1 MKFNN
6 RTIEKILVLLFS
18 LIIVFHFLIVFGT
31 IPYKNV
37 WAGRLKSRE
46 EMLRFESFSIILNVI
61 FIAVVLVKANL
72 INIKVPKKV
81 INVLL
86 WIMAIVFALNTIG
99 NLFAIGSLEKFIA
112 TPVTFLLSI
121 FCFILARNQ

>member
-1 MKFNN
+1 MKFDF
-6 RTIEKILVLLFS
+6 RAIEKILIVLFS
-18 LIIVFHFLIVFGT
+18 LILIFHFLIVFGI
-31 IPYKNV
+31 IPYQNV
-37 WAGRLKSRE
+37 WAGRLKSHE
-46 EMLRFESFSIILNVI
+46 EMLKFESFSIILNII
-61 FIAVVLVKANL
+61 FISVVLVKANW
-72 INIKVPKKV
+72 INIKVPKKA

-99 NLFAIGSLEKFIA
+99 NLFAIGSLEKYIA

>member
-1 MKFNN
+1 MKFDF
-6 RTIEKILVLLFS
+6 RAIEKILIVLFS
-18 LIIVFHFLIVFGT
+18 LILIFHFLIVFGT
-31 IPYKNV
+31 IPYQNV

-46 EMLRFESFSIILNVI
+46 EMLKFESFSIILNAI
-61 FIAVVLVKANL
+61 FMAVVLVKANL

-81 INVLL
+81 INVSL

-99 NLFAIGSLEKFIA
+99 NLFAIGSLEKYIA

-121 FCFILARNQ
+121 FCVILARNQ

>member
-6 RTIEKILVLLFS
+6 RTIEKPLVLLLS
-18 LIIVFHFLIVFGT
+18 LIFVFHFLIVFGI

-37 WAGRLKSRE
+37 WVGRLKSRE
-46 EMLRFESFSIILNVI
+46 ELLKFESFSIILNAI

-99 NLFAIGSLEKFIA
+99 NLFAIGSLEKYIA

>member
-1 MKFNN
+1 MKFNY

-18 LIIVFHFLIVFGT
+18 LIFVFHFLIVFG
-31 IPYKNV
+31 IISYKNV
-37 WAGRLKSRE
+37 WAGRLKTRE
-46 EMLRFESFSIILNVI
+46 EMLRFESFSIILNAI
-61 FIAVVLVKANL
+61 FIAVVLEKANW
-72 INIKVPKKV
+72 INIKVPKKA

-99 NLFAIGSLEKFIA
+99 NLFAIGSLEKYIA

-121 FCFILARNQ
+121 FCVILARNQ

>member
-6 RTIEKILVLLFS
+6 RTIEKTLVLLFS
-18 LIIVFHFLIVFGT
+18 LILVFHFLIVFGI

-46 EMLRFESFSIILNVI
+46 EMLRFESFSIILNAI

-86 WIMAIVFALNTIG
+86 WIMAIVFAINTIG
-99 NLFAIGSLEKFIA
+99 NLFAIGSLEKYIA

>member
-1 MKFNN
+1 MKFNF
-6 RTIEKILVLLFS
+6 RAIEKILIVLFS
-18 LIIVFHFLIVFGT
+18 LILIFHFLIVFGT
-31 IPYKNV
+31 IPYQNV

-46 EMLRFESFSIILNVI
+46 EMLRFESFSIILNAI

-99 NLFAIGSLEKFIA
+99 NLFAIGSLEKYIA